1 MSKKRFVE
9 FYLTAML
16 KAATGGRIRA
26 YYIYYDMTHQEIMKL
41 EHEHDHGGGLVE
53 VPITGLG
60 LVQIAAAA
68 IEKVHEVFHEA

>member
-16 KAATGGRIRA
+16 KAATGGRVRA

-41 EHEHDHGGGLVE
+41 EYEHDHGGGLVE
-53 VPITGLG
+53 VPVTNLN
-60 LVQIAAAA
+60 LVEIAAAA
-68 IEKVHEVFHEA
+68 TEKVGEVFHET